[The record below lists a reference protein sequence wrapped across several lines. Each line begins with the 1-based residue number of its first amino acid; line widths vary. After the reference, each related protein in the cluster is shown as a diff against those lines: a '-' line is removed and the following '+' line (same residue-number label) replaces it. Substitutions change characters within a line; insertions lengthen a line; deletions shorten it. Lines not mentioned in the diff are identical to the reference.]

1 MFLLQKHKMALIG
14 SQEVFKH
21 VGWIFGN
28 NVHKHHLADNLI
40 EIKTMFCMYWKLRG
54 KQWCNLLHSVP
65 DRTQAITMYRQNLT
79 GLFH

>member
-21 VGWIFGN
+21 LGWIFGN

-40 EIKTMFCMYWKLRG
+40 EIKTMFCMY
-54 KQWCNLLHSVP
+54 
-65 DRTQAITMYRQNLT
+65 
-79 GLFH
+79 